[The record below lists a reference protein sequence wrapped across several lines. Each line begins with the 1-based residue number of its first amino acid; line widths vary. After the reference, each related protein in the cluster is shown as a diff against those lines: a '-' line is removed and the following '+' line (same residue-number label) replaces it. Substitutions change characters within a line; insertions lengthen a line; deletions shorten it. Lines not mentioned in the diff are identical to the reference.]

1 MNGYKYTWKIGVEL
15 AANRLLET
23 AKPLADDVCLADLY
37 TGHKYLVQKVFEAKS
52 IDKAFPEMPDTAI
65 QTWPVG
71 TLTDDELNALRQ
83 RAMYTPGQ
91 FSRPFE
97 AIVFSW

>member
-1 MNGYKYTWKIGVEL
+1 MLISKLGRPLKWRGRYYHEWLQIH
-15 AANRLLET
+15 LE
-23 AKPLADDVCLADLY
+23 DLY